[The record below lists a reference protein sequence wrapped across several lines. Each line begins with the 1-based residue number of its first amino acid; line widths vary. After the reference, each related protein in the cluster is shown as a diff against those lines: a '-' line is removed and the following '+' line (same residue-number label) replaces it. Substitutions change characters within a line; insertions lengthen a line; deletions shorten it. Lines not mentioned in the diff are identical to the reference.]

1 MHARIPKRASAAL
14 ELSDSDDEI
23 EHAAGRKRGKRL
35 ALSKLNAFT
44 ASVSAQTQQA
54 AANKTQRAQG
64 GFYQRAR
71 LKAPAV
77 VPIQPQITEESEQS
91 AKDEASGEDR
101 KLTRMNSSH

>member
-54 AANKTQRAQG
+54 AATKTQRAQG
-64 GFYQRAR
+64 RFYQRAR
-71 LKAPAV
+71 VQAPAL
-77 VPIQPQITEESEQS
+77 VPRHTQSTQKSETGD
-91 AKDEASGEDR
+91 KVDECGYACFETAGEI
-101 KLTRMNSSH
+101 